1 MLYSLHFHRCSNAKV
16 LYFSHFHLTGALG
29 GTLGR
34 AARESAVLFAFQ
46 RVQQRESALLFAFPP
61 ARRPRGDP
69 RPRGQRKCCTLRISR
84 EREHRERYSSRF
96 HIPGA
101 LGGTRGQPEKVLY
114 SLHESPGNPERFLKT
129 AERKRGEDSCQRLEE
144 PLAQRITKKK
154 FFWALRAGERERG
167 NAN

>member
-1 MLYSLHFHRCSNAKV
+1 MHFNGCSNAKV
-16 LYFSHFHLTGALG
+16 LYFSHFHLPGALG
-29 GTLGR
+29 GILGR
-34 AARESAVLFAFQ
+34 AARESAVLFAFP
-46 RVQQRESALLFAFPP
+46 E
-61 ARRPRGDP
+61 
-69 RPRGQRKCCTLRISR
+69 R